1 MPGSWAPI
9 PEVQIGGIAYL
20 FGITN
25 NGTALSLIFSVGG
38 IGGTPATGGGS
49 VELDSDDVTYTWKEK
64 ENMDTTGNTQNITK
78 TNFKYERTIKLNPS
92 GATRAA
98 AAAYA
103 GSVLNCDAL
112 AVANYKVPAFN
123 GNWRIKPGFKL
134 SLKMDDN
141 ASIDVPCEMYVNS
154 AQNTALTGAPIVG

>member
-1 MPGSWAPI
+1 MPGTFSPI
-9 PEVQIGGIAYL
+9 QEQQIGAVAYL
-20 FGITN
+20 FGITT
-25 NGTALSLIFSVGG
+25 NGQPITI
-38 IGGTPATGGGS
+38 TGLAS
-49 VELDSDDVTYTWKEK
+49 FELDSDDLTYTWKEK
-64 ENMDTTGNTQNITK
+64 ENMDTTGNAQNITK

-141 ASIDVPCEMYVNS
+141 ASIDMPCEMYVNS